1 MVSLLKTTP
10 SARSITALW
19 VIALTALL
27 LVLALSAASIGQYPI
42 SLPELGQYLGF
53 HLGMVSDD
61 VEPTIDL
68 VLSEVR
74 LPRVMAS
81 VVTGAVLA
89 TAGAVYQGM
98 FKNPLVSPDILGV
111 STGAGLGAALGILL
125 SLSIVMIQLLAFVGG
140 LITVA
145 IVYALAARIR
155 RQDPTLILVLSGI
168 VIGSLAGASLSLVK
182 ILADPY
188 DQLPAITFWLLG
200 SFAAI
205 DRNDLTAALPA
216 CLIALIPMILYRW
229 RMNILSLGDEE
240 ARALGINPA
249 RPRIILIAA
258 ATLMTSAAVAIAGV
272 IGWVGLV
279 IPHIARMMV
288 GPNFSRLLPVAM
300 LLGACFMVLV
310 DTVARTLTQTETPIG
325 ILTAF
330 IGAPVFVWL
339 LFSTRRGWS

>member
-1 MVSLLKTTP
+1 MTGTDHQSW
-10 SARSITALW
+10 AW
-19 VIALTALL
+19 VIGLTICLA
-27 LVLALSAASIGQYPI
+27 VLATFASGIGQYPI
-42 SLPELGQYLGF
+42 SHTELLGT
-53 HLGMVSDD
+53 LGYWLGVHDQPP
-61 VEPTIDL
+61 EPTIAL

-74 LPRVMAS
+74 LPRVLAAA
-81 VVTGAVLA
+81 VTGAVLA

-98 FKNPLVSPDILGV
+98 FRNPLVSPDILGV

-125 SLSIVMIQLLAFVGG
+125 SLSIVMIQLFAFIGG

-145 IVYALAARIR
+145 VVYLLAARIQ

-205 DRNDLTAALPA
+205 DRNDLSAALPA
-216 CLIALIPMILYRW
+216 CLVALIPMILLRW

-240 ARALGINPA
+240 ARSLGVNPA
-249 RPRIILIAA
+249 QTRIILIGA
-258 ATLMTSAAVAIAGV
+258 ATLMTAAAVAIAGV

-279 IPHIARMMV
+279 IPHIARMIV
-288 GPNFSRLLPVAM
+288 GPNFSRLLPVAI
-300 LLGACFMVLV
+300 LLGACFMLLV

-339 LFSTRRGWS
+339 LFTTRRGWS

>member
-1 MVSLLKTTP
+1 MDRTDTVTAVWALSLGALLIGLSLL
-10 SARSITALW
+10 
-19 VIALTALL
+19 
-27 LVLALSAASIGQYPI
+27 AASIGQYPI
-42 SLPELGQYLGF
+42 SWDDLAQYIAASI
-53 HLGMVSDD
+53 GMAEGPLDATAS
-61 VEPTIDL
+61 L
-68 VLSEVR
+68 VLTEVR
-74 LPRVMAS
+74 LPRVAAAI
-81 VVTGAVLA
+81 VAGAVLA
-89 TAGAVYQGM
+89 SAGAVYQGM
-98 FKNPLVSPDILGV
+98 FRNPLVSPDILGV

-125 SLSIVMIQLLAFVGG
+125 SLSIVMIQLFAFVGG
-140 LITVA
+140 LLTVA
-145 IVYALAARIR
+145 VVYLLASRIQ

-205 DRNDLTAALPA
+205 DRGDLTAALPA
-216 CLIALIPMILYRW
+216 CLVALVPMILFRW
-229 RMNILSLGDEE
+229 RMNVLSLGDEE
-240 ARALGINPA
+240 AKSLGINPGQT
-249 RPRIILIAA
+249 RVILIAA

-279 IPHIARMMV
+279 TPHIARMMV
-288 GPNFSRLLPVAM
+288 GPNFSRLLPISM
-300 LLGACFMVLV
+300 LLGACFMLLV

-339 LFSTRRGWS
+339 LFTTRRGWQ

>member
-1 MVSLLKTTP
+1 MTGTDRQSWAWIIGLTICL
-10 SARSITALW
+10 AAL
-19 VIALTALL
+19 ATF
-27 LVLALSAASIGQYPI
+27 ASGIGQYPI
-42 SLPELGQYLGF
+42 SHTELLGT
-53 HLGMVSDD
+53 LGYWLGVQDRPP
-61 VEPTIDL
+61 EPTIAL

-74 LPRVMAS
+74 LPRVLAAA
-81 VVTGAVLA
+81 VTGAVLA

-98 FKNPLVSPDILGV
+98 FRNPLVSPDILGV

-125 SLSIVMIQLLAFVGG
+125 SLSIVMIQLFAFIGG
-140 LITVA
+140 LVTVA
-145 IVYALAARIR
+145 VVYLLAARIQ

-205 DRNDLTAALPA
+205 DRNDLGAALPA
-216 CLIALIPMILYRW
+216 CLIALIPMILLRW

-240 ARALGINPA
+240 ARSLGVNPVQT
-249 RPRIILIAA
+249 RIILIGA
-258 ATLMTSAAVAIAGV
+258 ATLMTAAAVAIAGV

-279 IPHIARMMV
+279 IPHIARMIV
-288 GPNFSRLLPVAM
+288 GPNFSRLLPVAI
-300 LLGACFMVLV
+300 LLGACFMLLV

-339 LFSTRRGWS
+339 LFTTRRGWS